1 MPESH
6 LGADDHIVIAGSSGL
21 IGRALTASLRAKGAR
36 VTRLVRS
43 TPVHDDEVQ
52 WSPGSAALDPEV
64 LRGAR
69 AVVCLNG
76 ATTARLPWT
85 KTYRN
90 TMMRSRVVPARTI
103 ADALRRLG
111 EAAPH
116 FVCAS
121 GISRYGDVDG
131 RRVTEAAAAGP
142 GYLAQLTTVWEDAA
156 SAGGT
161 LTRVAHARLAPV
173 IDPDAVLAP
182 IIRLT
187 KLGLGGRLGPG
198 TQTMPWISLPD
209 AIRAFEHIIA
219 NDIAGPVNLIG
230 PHRAAMND
238 VGFAVARE
246 LNRPYLVP
254 APAFALRLVLRDAAD
269 ELILNDVDAIP
280 RVLQQTGFTWLHPRA
295 EDAVRHALTED

>member
-1 MPESH
+1 M
-6 LGADDHIVIAGSSGL
+6 IAGSSGL
-21 IGRALTASLRAKGAR
+21 IGRALTSSLIAHGAK

-43 TPVHDDEVQ
+43 TPKQANEVQ
-52 WSPGSAALDPEV
+52 WSPGSAPLDPQV

-85 KTYRN
+85 KAYRN
-90 TMMRSRVVPARTI
+90 TMVRSRVVPARTI
-103 ADALRRLG
+103 ADAVRRLG
-111 EAAPH
+111 ADAPQ

-161 LTRVAHARLAPV
+161 LPRVAHARLAPV
-173 IDPDAVLAP
+173 VDPDAVLAP
-182 IIRLT
+182 IVRLT

-219 NDIAGPVNLIG
+219 NDIAGPVNVIG
-230 PHRAAMND
+230 PNRAAMND
-238 VGFAVARE
+238 IGFAVARE

-254 APAFALRLVLRDAAD
+254 APAFALRLLLRDAAD

-280 RVLQQTGFTWLHPRA
+280 AVLERTGFTWLHQHA
-295 EDAVRHALTED
+295 EDAVHHALSEAD